1 MAWHNVVKFGPKTRR
16 NEPNEV
22 PYNQAMVLIY
32 GKENCPYTQRARQ
45 DYEARQVKFEYVD
58 VKKSRADLDRML
70 ELSGG
75 VRRVPVIVEEGGK
88 VTIGFGGS

>member
-1 MAWHNVVKFGPKTRR
+1 
-16 NEPNEV
+16 
-22 PYNQAMVLIY
+22 MVLIY

-45 DYEARQVKFEYVD
+45 DYEDRRIEFQYID
-58 VKKSRADLDRML
+58 VKKSRAEMDRML

-75 VRRVPVIVEEGGK
+75 VRRVPVILEANGK

>member
-1 MAWHNVVKFGPKTRR
+1 
-16 NEPNEV
+16 
-22 PYNQAMVLIY
+22 MVLIF
-32 GKENCPYTQRARQ
+32 GKENCPYTQRARE
-45 DYEARQVKFEYVD
+45 DYAARQVEFQYVD

-75 VRRVPVIVEEGGK
+75 VRRVPVILEESGK

>member
-1 MAWHNVVKFGPKTRR
+1 
-16 NEPNEV
+16 
-22 PYNQAMVLIY
+22 MVLIY
-32 GKENCPYTQRARQ
+32 GKENCPYTQRARN
-45 DYEARQVKFEYVD
+45 DYEGRQVEFEYID

-75 VRRVPVIVEEGGK
+75 IRRVPVIVEEGGK

>member
-1 MAWHNVVKFGPKTRR
+1 
-16 NEPNEV
+16 
-22 PYNQAMVLIY
+22 MVLIF

-45 DYEARQVKFEYVD
+45 DYDARHVEFQYVD
-58 VKKSRADLDRML
+58 VKKSRADMDRML

-75 VRRVPVIVEEGGK
+75 IRRVPVILEADGK